1 MNSIC
6 MWHIIF
12 LRITFNIDIFSV
24 TVCFPA
30 TKIGIICDLCRT
42 MVNKNRRKS
51 RVLYFYH
58 DSYTGQHRS
67 RHAFYR
73 LQFISLFAFWGIG
86 VQYFTCF
93 YIDVLFFVFRIK
105 YVLKIDIESE
115 HYFFQ
120 VECFIY
126 AQVQLGEWFQAFAI
140 EAAVVVIE
148 TAAGIPGFHITAFL
162 HIVRR
167 VWRAALL
174 PGVWRLCPSFWGV
187 NRCR

>member
-1 MNSIC
+1 MRHTSMNSIC

-67 RHAFYR
+67 RRAFYR
-73 LQFISLFAFWGIG
+73 LQFIPLFAFRGIG

-93 YIDVLFFVFRIK
+93 LRATTLLFYVINIIALARRDDVSYIVLLSTLFRVFK
-105 YVLKIDIESE
+105 
-115 HYFFQ
+115 Q
-120 VECFIY
+120 
-126 AQVQLGEWFQAFAI
+126 G
-140 EAAVVVIE
+140 
-148 TAAGIPGFHITAFL
+148 
-162 HIVRR
+162 
-167 VWRAALL
+167 
-174 PGVWRLCPSFWGV
+174 
-187 NRCR
+187 